1 MNRSMMILAMILLL
15 GTQRGWAGDSLRV
28 QVRTTQ
34 VRSGPSFLGRVVTPL
49 SYGDVV
55 TPTRQQGVWTQV
67 RTADGTSGW
76 VHESAL
82 GKRKVTMQAGD
93 EDVDTVASGDELAL
107 AGKGFSSDVE
117 AAFKKANRH
126 IDFTWVDRMEKMT
139 VPVAK
144 STAFLRA
151 GLVKP
156 REGGSK

>member
-1 MNRSMMILAMILLL
+1 M
-15 GTQRGWAGDSLRV
+15 
-28 QVRTTQ
+28 RT
-34 VRSGPSFLGRVVTPL
+34 SEFKGPR
-49 SYGDVV
+49 
-55 TPTRQQGVWTQV
+55 
-67 RTADGTSGW
+67 
-76 VHESAL
+76 
-82 GKRKVTMQAGD
+82 
-93 EDVDTVASGDELAL
+93 AS
-107 AGKGFSSDVE
+107 